1 MLAQYLDVTEDFN
14 TNGEVYVET
23 SNYDYCVIQFVSLFT
38 TCPIF
43 STIDSGDYSVSTN
56 NNIFDPNP
64 DNFSQIAF
72 TDLSDGVTYTTFSG
86 SNGLIRA
93 GVVGRYVRIGDG
105 GQTANKVLVM
115 LAKIS

>member
-1 MLAQYLDVTEDFN
+1 MLAQYLDVTEEFN
-14 TNGEVYVET
+14 LNGEVYVET
-23 SNYDYCVIQFVSLFT
+23 SNYDYCVVQLVASNNSVTLY
-38 TCPIF
+38 

-72 TDLSDGVTYTTFSG
+72 TDLSDGAIKTTMPDA
-86 SNGLIRA
+86 NALIRV
-93 GVVGRYVRIGDG
+93 GVVGRYLKIDG
-105 GQTANKVLVM
+105 ETATKILVM